1 MKVWGLGIF
10 LLFYVSNRQT
20 FKMEGH
26 HIVNLREY
34 CRCCAQKFTEGISR
48 KKRKGQLKL
57 RPTVQNFMFG
67 NDREGVEPEHLC
79 QTKVWGSSSAWI
91 SDDTLML
98 MGGSLPP
105 PGHGERSI
113 FMYSSKPMDIL
124 TCGLEDSCKVDEN
137 FKGNTRLIE
146 CDVCGKDIHFYCDKK
161 ISKLKKTPEF
171 YKCPLCNKKEKER
184 PTKKRKRGTK

>member
-34 CRCCAQKFTEGISR
+34 CRR
-48 KKRKGQLKL
+48 KKRKGQLKF

-161 ISKLKKTPEF
+161 ISKLKKKTPEF